1 MRQELNNLYVP
12 FIAIYSGDLFF
23 KAKQMI
29 DINKLQ
35 KQSGIIGSSDEITQ
49 VLEMIAQV
57 APVDISV
64 LITGESGAGKE
75 IIARALHKV
84 SKRSNHPLI
93 IVNCGAIPEG
103 IIESELFGHKKGSFT
118 GAGADRKGYFEEAD
132 RGTIFLDEIGEAPLE
147 TQVKLLRVLENG
159 EFMRVGEAKT
169 RKTDVRLIAATNKD
183 LNKMVKNGDFRQ
195 DLYFRLKTV
204 MVTIPPLRKRPQ
216 DIGAFVERFS
226 LEFSRSNEIRYRGFT
241 PDAIRLMKRYDWP
254 GNVRELKHFVEKIIV
269 LSKGERISAEI
280 VQNELLDSNSIGI
293 NENSTLPVIVGKST
307 EKAEIDL
314 ILRQLFMLKQD
325 TESIQ
330 KLLISS
336 NLQSHDNSSINDVS
350 RIVEGDISIPEK
362 SMEIVEDAGY
372 IINNQSIGE
381 ISIKELEKEAIVR
394 TLKFFNNNRRK
405 TAKSLGVSER
415 TLYRKIDEYSLEPK
429 IKASR

>member
-1 MRQELNNLYVP
+1 
-12 FIAIYSGDLFF
+12 
-23 KAKQMI
+23 MI

-49 VLEMIAQV
+49 VLEMITQV

-64 LITGESGAGKE
+64 LITGESGTGKE
-75 IIARALHKV
+75 IVAKAIHKA
-84 SKRSNHPLI
+84 SKRSNQPII

-103 IIESELFGHKKGSFT
+103 IIESELFGHKRGSFT
-118 GAGADRKGYFEEAD
+118 GAGEDRKGYFEEANK
-132 RGTIFLDEIGEAPLE
+132 GTIFLDEIGETPLE

-169 RKTDVRLIAATNKD
+169 RTTDVRLIAATNKD
-183 LNKMVKNGDFRQ
+183 LSKMVNNGDFRQ

-204 MVTIPPLRKRPQ
+204 MVAIPPLRKRPQ
-216 DIGAFVERFS
+216 DISAFVERFS
-226 LEFSRSNEIRYRGFT
+226 LEFTRSNDIRYRGFT

-254 GNVRELKHFVEKIIV
+254 GNVRELKHFIEKVIV

-280 VQNELLDSNSIGI
+280 VQHELLDSNLIGI
-293 NENSTLPVIVGKST
+293 DENSALPVIVDKT
-307 EKAEIDL
+307 TDKAEIDL

-330 KLLISS
+330 KLLLRS
-336 NLQSHDNSSINDVS
+336 NVKNLDKASITDLGD
-350 RIVEGDISIPEK
+350 IVKEGISIPEK
-362 SMEIVEDAGY
+362 SMEIVEESRY
-372 IINNQSIGE
+372 LINNHAIGD
-381 ISIKELEKEAIVR
+381 ISIKELEKEAIIR

-405 TAKSLGVSER
+405 TARSLGVSER
-415 TLYRKIDEYSLEPK
+415 TLYRKIDEYGLEPK
-429 IKASR
+429 IKVNG